1 MEYSHNVDAG
11 DVVITPEASQ
21 KMSELVE
28 DMGDGDIEA
37 IRVYVS
43 GGGCGGMN
51 YGMTF
56 TDHKT
61 KYDKVLKCDGYIVYI
76 DIVALNFLRGV
87 EIDYTI
93 SDQFP
98 TFVFKNAFKVTGG
111 TSTCGACGSAV
122 GAGGGCG

>member
-1 MEYSHNVDAG
+1 MEYSHSVDAG
-11 DVVITPEASQ
+11 DIAITPEASQ

-61 KYDKVLKCDGYIVYI
+61 KYDKVLKKDGYIVYI

-87 EIDYTI
+87 EIDYTVG
-93 SDQFP
+93 DQFP
-98 TFVFKNAFKVTGG
+98 TFVFKNAFKATGG